1 MRSGIENTSSKSDQ
15 ILESS
20 LSEFLPN
27 SENIWSV
34 LATLFPEEDRE
45 KETRY
50 IDQNVLLFHHF
61 QLAKRPPL
69 LNKYIKGIT

>member
-34 LATLFPEEDRE
+34 LATLFPEEDGG

-61 QLAKRPPL
+61 QLAKRFPL

>member
-61 QLAKRPPL
+61 QLAKRLPL
-69 LNKYIKGIT
+69 

>member
-61 QLAKRPPL
+61 QLAKNLPL

>member
-34 LATLFPEEDRE
+34 LATLFPEEDGE

-61 QLAKRPPL
+61 QLAKRLPL
-69 LNKYIKGIT
+69 

>member
-1 MRSGIENTSSKSDQ
+1 MRSGIENTSSKFDQ

-34 LATLFPEEDRE
+34 LATLFPEEDGG

-61 QLAKRPPL
+61 QLAKKLPL

>member
-34 LATLFPEEDRE
+34 LATLFPEEDRG

-61 QLAKRPPL
+61 RLAKKLPL

>member
-34 LATLFPEEDRE
+34 LATLFPEEDGG

-50 IDQNVLLFHHF
+50 IDQNVLLFHQF
-61 QLAKRPPL
+61 QLAKRLPL

>member
-34 LATLFPEEDRE
+34 LATLFPEEDGE

-50 IDQNVLLFHHF
+50 IDQMFYFFIIFNLQKDFHF
-61 QLAKRPPL
+61 
-69 LNKYIKGIT
+69 

>member
-34 LATLFPEEDRE
+34 LATLFPEEDGE

-61 QLAKRPPL
+61 QLAKKLPL
-69 LNKYIKGIT
+69 SNKYIKGIT

>member
-50 IDQNVLLFHHF
+50 IDQNVLFHHF
-61 QLAKRPPL
+61 QLAKRLPL
-69 LNKYIKGIT
+69 